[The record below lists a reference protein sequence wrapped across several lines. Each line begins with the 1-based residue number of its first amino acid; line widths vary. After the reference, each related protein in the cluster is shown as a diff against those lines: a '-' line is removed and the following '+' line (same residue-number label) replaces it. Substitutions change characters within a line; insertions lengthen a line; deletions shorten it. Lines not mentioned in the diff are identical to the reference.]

1 MSTIKCFL
9 TLFMFSPFCGKSA
22 QLSFLVF
29 SSKCYQ
35 CCPITHPCL
44 RLEITASE
52 HLTEAQAGVLA
63 EESWNAFFSVE
74 VFMHKQVKGETGKY
88 FRIFQHVKWNHS
100 TLPSCP
106 LHACLCWRAV
116 RLGSTP
122 ANIIYQ
128 FRSDPKKYHI
138 HLLFQEAKNMSVA
151 VFIWKLKG
159 NIQQILQ
166 SFSKWYSC
174 NIRKV
179 L

>member
-1 MSTIKCFL
+1 MLLNFVHVFPFLLQICSTVIF
-9 TLFMFSPFCGKSA
+9 
-22 QLSFLVF
+22 SFLFKMLPVLSNNT
-29 SSKCYQ
+29 SSVSA
-35 CCPITHPCL
+35 P
-44 RLEITASE
+44 E

-122 ANIIYQ
+122 ANIIYWL
-128 FRSDPKKYHI
+128 RSDPKKYHI
-138 HLLFQEAKNMSVA
+138 HLLFQEAKNMSA
-151 VFIWKLKG
+151 AFFIWKIKG